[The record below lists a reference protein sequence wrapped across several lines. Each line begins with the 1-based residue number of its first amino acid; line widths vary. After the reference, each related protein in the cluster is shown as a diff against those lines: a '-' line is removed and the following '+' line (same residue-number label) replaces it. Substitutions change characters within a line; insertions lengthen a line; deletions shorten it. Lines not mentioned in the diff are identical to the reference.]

1 MPNGYDHSTQ
11 RREEAPD
18 SVELAVSARKL
29 LSEFNGHADEYGGDY
44 PVVLNNKA
52 LLDGITKV
60 CKRITKSNVV
70 PKNVIIYITE
80 TNKPMRSVRDAEY
93 VIVISDCSYYEDDGS
108 PSYSIVMLYQ
118 PTREIE
124 GRSDIDMREVSW
136 SSDNMMNTEHPKRTQ
151 YYIGFIYMLC
161 DASPGFDEEP
171 MPEYELTG
179 TELLELGIDGELPPE
194 MIDISLEP
202 PVENDVVTDD
212 QELQLED
219 FEYDDGDGD
228 YELPWDEPDDSNS
241 RDSAPT
247 GSQAYDDDDDE
258 AQREVETNALL
269 EDMLSTQGTDDDN
282 GSAGFVHNSKSTQEL
297 DDAEAEYNDLLVN
310 YDELFE

>member
-1 MPNGYDHSTQ
+1 
-11 RREEAPD
+11 
-18 SVELAVSARKL
+18 
-29 LSEFNGHADEYGGDY
+29 
-44 PVVLNNKA
+44 
-52 LLDGITKV
+52 
-60 CKRITKSNVV
+60 
-70 PKNVIIYITE
+70 
-80 TNKPMRSVRDAEY
+80 
-93 VIVISDCSYYEDDGS
+93 
-108 PSYSIVMLYQ
+108 MLYQ
-118 PTREIE
+118 PTNDNE
-124 GRSDIDMREVSW
+124 GRYHNYISEVTW
-136 SSDNMMNTEHPKRTQ
+136 SSDKMMNTEHPKRTQ

-219 FEYDDGDGD
+219 FEYDGGD
-228 YELPWDEPDDSNS
+228 YELPWDEPDDSNGV
-241 RDSAPT
+241 DSAPT

-258 AQREVETNALL
+258 VQREVETNALL
-269 EDMLSTQGTDDDN
+269 EDMLSTQGADDDN

>member
-11 RREEAPD
+11 RHEEAQD
-18 SVELAVSARKL
+18 SGELAVSARKL
-29 LSEFNGHADEYGGDY
+29 LSEFNSHADEYGSDY

-70 PKNVIIYITE
+70 PKNVIIYVTE
-80 TNKPMRSVRDAEY
+80 TSKPMRSVRDAEY
-93 VIVISDCSYYEDDGS
+93 VIVISDCSYYEGDGS

-118 PTREIE
+118 PTKEIE

-179 TELLELGIDGELPPE
+179 RELLELGIDGELPPE
-194 MIDISLEP
+194 MIDINLES

-219 FEYDDGDGD
+219 FEYDDGGGD
-228 YELPWDEPDDSNS
+228 YELPWDEPDDSNGG
-241 RDSAPT
+241 DSALT
-247 GSQAYDDDDDE
+247 GSQAYDDDDE
-258 AQREVETNALL
+258 VQREVETNALL

-282 GSAGFVHNSKSTQEL
+282 GSAGFVHNSKNMQEL